1 MYMYIYRVRYGVLYV
16 YRWKADKS
24 SVSCVHT
31 GGSHGDDV
39 ILTAGR
45 SIKLWDTN
53 NYSLIKV
60 SDNNYVSLILFPLSF
75 LSVSLVMLITSFL
88 FSLSHPLISSL
99 LPRMIE
105 LLVYGEFIILILQQ
119 RTKLICIDY
128 VIIFVNNYFRPPKI
142 IFTNKY
148 Y

>member
-1 MYMYIYRVRYGVLYV
+1 MC
-16 YRWKADKS
+16 RWKADKS

-60 SDNNYVSLILFPLSF
+60 SDNDYVSSILFALSF

-88 FSLSHPLISSL
+88 FSLSRPLISSL

-105 LLVYGEFIILILQQ
+105 LSVYGEFIILIFQQ

-128 VIIFVNNYFRPPKI
+128 VMIFANNYFRPPEI
-142 IFTNKY
+142 IFTNEY

>member
-1 MYMYIYRVRYGVLYV
+1 MYMYIYGVHYGVLYMC
-16 YRWKADKS
+16 RWKADKS

-31 GGSHGDDV
+31 GSSHGDDV

-60 SDNNYVSLILFPLSF
+60 SNNNYVSSILFALSL

-88 FSLSHPLISSL
+88 FSLSRPLISSL
-99 LPRMIE
+99 LPKMIE
-105 LLVYGEFIILILQQ
+105 LLVCGEFIILI
-119 RTKLICIDY
+119 
-128 VIIFVNNYFRPPKI
+128 F
-142 IFTNKY
+142 
-148 Y
+148 